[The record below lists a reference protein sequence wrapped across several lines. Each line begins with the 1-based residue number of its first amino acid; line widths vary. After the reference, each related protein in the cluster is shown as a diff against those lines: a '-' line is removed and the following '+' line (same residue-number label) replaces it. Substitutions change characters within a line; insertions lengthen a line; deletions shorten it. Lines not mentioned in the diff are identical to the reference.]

1 MWKKTMLAIGLAGAL
16 TVPAGMAL
24 AATDDP
30 AEGVDRNRVT
40 TLAREQARD
49 QVRDQVRDQAMIRDR
64 LRIHDPAT
72 CDGTGPMGGNHDQ
85 AGSGLGTPGAGYGQG
100 AMDGSGPIHTP
111 PADGTGHRFGAAE
124 R

>member
-1 MWKKTMLAIGLAGAL
+1 MWKKTMLAIGLAGVL

-24 AATDDP
+24 AATGDRDP
-30 AEGVDRNRVT
+30 VT
-40 TLAREQARD
+40 TLAREQARE
-49 QVRDQVRDQAMIRDR
+49 QVRDQERDQAMDRDR

-72 CDGTGPMGGNHDQ
+72 CDGTGLMGQNHDQ
-85 AGSGLGTPGAGYGQG
+85 VGSGLGTPGAGYGQG

-111 PADGTGHRFGAAE
+111 PADGAGDRFGAAG